1 MNRRRC
7 RKFRSIVFNPISDC
21 FKPCG
26 IPLKELE
33 TISMD
38 ADEMESLRLI
48 DFEGLYQQNASE
60 KMNISR
66 TTLSRTVTRARRKL
80 ADAVINGK
88 GLLIMKIKES

>member
-1 MNRRRC
+1 MNKRRC
-7 RKFRSIVFNPISDC
+7 RKFRSILFNPVIDC

-33 TISMD
+33 TVSMEP
-38 ADEMESLRLI
+38 DELEALRLI
-48 DFEGLYQQNASE
+48 DFEGLYQKDASE

-66 TTLSRTVTRARRKL
+66 TTLSRTVAGARHKI

-88 GLLIMKIKES
+88 GLIISKVK